1 MLTFCLFY
9 VIFYHNN
16 PKAQVCTFLYHT
28 ILLETMEV
36 IQWNSKQIA
45 LWKQRWN

>member
-1 MLTFCLFY
+1 MLTFCNLY
-9 VIFYHNN
+9 DIFYHSN
-16 PKAQVCTFLYHT
+16 PKTQVCTFLCHT

-36 IQWNSKQIA
+36 IQWNKKQIA